1 MPVNPATVD
10 IVDSPQLLLEAVER
24 IHASPWAAVDT
35 EADSLHHY
43 IEKLC
48 LVQISVPDKDY
59 IVDPLVS
66 LDLEPLAWALHSKP
80 VIFHGADFDIR
91 MMRKVSLFAP
101 KEIFD
106 TMIAAQILGYPKQ
119 SLADLVELHCGVVLS
134 KSSQKADW
142 SRRPLTEK
150 MLDYAAKD
158 THFLKTVSDAMR
170 IELETLG
177 RLDWHRQSCE
187 RALKGALTTREE
199 KTEEERSTAWQI
211 KGSKAM
217 RGKALTILKE
227 LWHWREKEAQRR
239 DRPPFKVLN
248 SDTLLEIAQWA
259 GSQPEAADVGLM
271 PNAIRPLKQEY
282 REGLN
287 RLIKEADALPQ
298 AAFWQAPKQ
307 VNRQKWGEPENKKLL
322 LLKAE
327 REKIGKELNIHPS
340 LLATNAILE
349 AMILAKPQ
357 TRAALLSMDPLLPWQ
372 VDLISD
378 SFLKIVSN

>member
-1 MPVNPATVD
+1 MPVSPETVD
-10 IVDSPQLLLEAVER
+10 IVDTPQLLLEAVEC

-48 LVQISVPDKDY
+48 LVQVSIPEKDY
-59 IVDPLVS
+59 IIDPLVS
-66 LDLEPLAWALHSKP
+66 LDLEPLAWALHLKP
-80 VIFHGADFDIR
+80 LIFHGADFDIR
-91 MMRKVSLFAP
+91 MIRKVSIFTP
-101 KEIFD
+101 KEMFD
-106 TMIAAQILGYPKQ
+106 TMIAAQLLGYPKQ
-119 SLADLVELHCGVVLS
+119 SLADLVERHCGIVLS

-158 THFLKTVSDAMR
+158 THYLKTVSDAMKL
-170 IELETLG
+170 ELETLG

-199 KTEEERSTAWQI
+199 KSEEERAMSWQV

-248 SDTLLEIAQWA
+248 TDTLLEIAGWA
-259 GSQPEAADVGLM
+259 GGQPSAADVGVM

-287 RLIKEADALPQ
+287 RILKEVDSLPQ
-298 AAFWQAPKQ
+298 AAFWQAPKPA
-307 VNRQKWGEPENKKLL
+307 NRPKWGEPENKKLA

-327 REKIGKELNIHPS
+327 REKIGTELNIHPS
-340 LLATNAILE
+340 LLATNATLE

-357 TRAALLSMDPLLPWQ
+357 TRAALLSLDPLLPWQ
-372 VDLISD
+372 VDLIAD
-378 SFLKIVSN
+378 SFLKIVSS